1 MRGYQLRHLSKIFKD
16 YFFAGAF
23 AGAFLAGALAG
34 GLSESDAAAFA
45 AGAFA
50 GADVTALAGAGTA
63 ALAFASTA
71 GTAALALASAVFAFD
86 SVVVAGVSGLL
97 LRTEVLPVKA
107 GIASKSADSINVVA
121 AVIVTLDNTVA
132 VPRGANAELETLLV
146 NKAPASVLP
155 GCSKTA
161 AISTR
166 HERKKI
172 PYKI

>member
-1 MRGYQLRHLSKIFKD
+1 MTNFELGES

-23 AGAFLAGALAG
+23 AGAFLAGALAA
-34 GLSESDAAAFA
+34 GLSVSDAAAFTGA
-45 AGAFA
+45 AFA
-50 GADVTALAGAGTA
+50 GTALPGAA
-63 ALAFASTA
+63 AV
-71 GTAALALASAVFAFD
+71 LALASAAGAAVLAFASAVFVFA
-86 SVVVAGVSGLL
+86 SVVVAGASGLL
-97 LRTEVLPVKA
+97 LRTDVLPVKA
-107 GIASKSADSINVVA
+107 GIASSRADSINVVA
-121 AVIVTLDNTVA
+121 AVIVTFDNTVA
-132 VPRGANAELETLLV
+132 VPRGLKAELDTLLV

>member
-1 MRGYQLRHLSKIFKD
+1 
-16 YFFAGAF
+16 
-23 AGAFLAGALAG
+23 
-34 GLSESDAAAFA
+34 LSESDAAAFA

-50 GADVTALAGAGTA
+50 GADVAALAGAGNAALAFASAAGTA
-63 ALAFASTA
+63 ALAFAFAST
-71 GTAALALASAVFAFD
+71 VFAFD

-107 GIASKSADSINVVA
+107 GIASSRADSINVVA
-121 AVIVTLDNTVA
+121 AVIVTFDNTVA

-146 NKAPASVLP
+146 NNAPASVLP